1 MISDIERFSCICWP
15 FEYLFFFF
23 GKMSIHVLP
32 PFLVALFGFFFLF
45 TVELHEFVFSNLA
58 NYR

>member
-1 MISDIERFSCICWP
+1 MILNVSPVSVGHLNIF
-15 FEYLFFFF
+15 FFFF
-23 GKMSIHVLP
+23 GKMSIQVLP